1 MNIYSAYISKHNSNY
16 ERPIILLMIQNG
28 KGDLDS
34 WFKQILI
41 LWLKKIDWCNSENL
55 STTKLGN
62 HITCI
67 TLCLHYGLLVV

>member
-41 LWLKKIDWCNSENL
+41 LWFKKNRL
-55 STTKLGN
+55 M
-62 HITCI
+62 
-67 TLCLHYGLLVV
+67 